1 MKSISMDSNLEFTQ
15 FITNKLLINVEIL
28 ININNEA
35 IMLGYPAKYGLS
47 CRVRAIRESSFNMT
61 RGGWMKILKLEA

>member
-47 CRVRAIRESSFNMT
+47 CRVRAVRESSFNMT
-61 RGGWMKILKLEA
+61 RGGG